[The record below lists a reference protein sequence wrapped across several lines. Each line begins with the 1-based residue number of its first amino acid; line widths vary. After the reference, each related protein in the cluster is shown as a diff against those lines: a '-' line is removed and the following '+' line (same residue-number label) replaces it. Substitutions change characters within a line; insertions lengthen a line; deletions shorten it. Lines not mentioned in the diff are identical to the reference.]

1 MKKQKMKIFQIL
13 FIFGMLLFFN
23 HQLMSQVKGKV
34 IDSSGAPLPG
44 VSILEKGLKNG
55 VISDFNGNFQIKLQN
70 PQKSVLIFSFI
81 GMDSKQVI
89 AENNTVINVTLE
101 DNIKKLD
108 EVVVVAYGTQKKVSV
123 TGAISSVNTKDLKQ
137 SPSANFVGALA
148 GRLPGL
154 ITVQNSGQP
163 GAESI
168 AFYLRGA
175 STTNGQSPLILIDG
189 VPRDN
194 ITTID
199 PNEVASVSILK
210 DASATAVFGVRGAN
224 GVILIT
230 TKRGT
235 SETPQLSVSAEYG
248 LQDFTRT
255 VQNVDSWDYAR
266 LKNQA
271 LKNDGLLP
279 QFTQDQIDKYR
290 SGYDTYMY
298 PNTRWVKELVKPNT
312 PMNRYNV
319 NVTGGTERVKY
330 FMNASYTHQ
339 GGMFNTESEAK
350 LGYDPQYKMDR
361 YNFRTNLD
369 IKVNSWIK
377 STVNLAGYLENVN
390 AAGSVGTSRGNPL
403 YIVVGL
409 YQAIPTQPGPLTRE
423 GYGVPVGE
431 VISSTQNS
439 NPSYGDLN
447 RMGYVNTDRANLNS
461 TLAIDF
467 DLGWLV
473 KGLSSK
479 IMGSFDSKSTA
490 VIDGNK
496 SFLIYNY
503 SITQTTDPTSGLI
516 TDKLTFTP
524 RGTPTFFPLTLSKSA
539 SFQYAVNLQWAINYA
554 RTFGKHQVTGMILS
568 QRDNSEV
575 ASGTS
580 DLLLPYNVL
589 GVASRATYSYDNRYL
604 LEVNGGYNGSEQFA
618 PGNTRFGFF
627 PAASIGWV
635 LSNEAF
641 MKNQKLITNLKVR
654 ASYGKVG
661 NDKLGNDRFLYLDNV
676 SVVTGG
682 FSSSLGSGKYV
693 NEDLFGNPLISWET
707 AYKQNYG
714 VELSLLKDLAFTGDL
729 FFEKR
734 DNILISRGSIPAIQ
748 GIPLGVL
755 PKQNLGQVN
764 NKGFELELTYSK
776 IINKDFSFIVR
787 GNYNYNE
794 NKVINFDEAP
804 NDPSFPYK
812 YQRTGYSL
820 NQNWGYEIDWNS
832 PGNGYFTSTEEI
844 ANSGL
849 TYEGTQP
856 QPGDFV
862 YKDVNGDKVINTKDY
877 SPIKYGNIPRITYG
891 ANISVSYK
899 GFDLSAML
907 QGTAQFSS
915 QYSSW
920 GVFETPGGEGN
931 YYDYHVNA
939 WTKELY
945 DAGEKITYPR
955 LSTSGSSSL
964 TANSFFIMDKSY
976 LRLKNAEIGYNIPR
990 NIVKKIGAQKV
1001 RLYINGQNIFAW
1013 DNLPTKNF
1021 DPEQAAATSVPILRV
1036 FNFGANIVF

>member
-1 MKKQKMKIFQIL
+1 MKKQKIKVWKL
-13 FIFGMLLFFN
+13 LLFFSALLLTTMQIN
-23 HQLMSQVKGKV
+23 GQIKGK
-34 IDSSGAPLPG
+34 ILDSGGMPLPG
-44 VSILEKGLKNG
+44 VNIIEKGTRNG
-55 VISDFNGNFQIKLQN
+55 VMSDINGNYQIKLKN
-70 PQKSVLIFSFI
+70 EKGAVLSFSFI
-81 GMDSKQVI
+81 GMDAKELPVDGK
-89 AENNTVINVTLE
+89 TTLNVTLN
-101 DNIKKLD
+101 DDSKKLD

-123 TGAISSVNTKDLKQ
+123 TGAISSVNTKELKQ

-163 GAESI
+163 GTENI

-199 PNEVASVSILK
+199 PNEVATVSILK

-230 TKRGT
+230 TKRGA

-271 LKNDGLLP
+271 LRNDGLLP
-279 QFTQDQIDKYR
+279 QFSQDQIEKYR

-312 PMNRYNV
+312 PMSRYNV
-319 NVTGGTERVKY
+319 NVTGGTDRVKY
-330 FMNASYTHQ
+330 FMNASYMHQ

-377 STVNLAGYLENVN
+377 TTVNLAGYLENVN

-423 GYGVPVGE
+423 GYGVPAGE

-461 TLAIDF
+461 TLAFDF
-467 DLGWLV
+467 DLGWMI

-479 IMGSFDSKSTA
+479 VMGSFDSKSTA

-503 SITQTTDPTSGLI
+503 AITQTTDATSGLI
-516 TDKLTFTP
+516 TDKLTLTP
-524 RGTPTFFPLTLSKSA
+524 RGTPTFFPITLSKSA

-554 RTFGKHQVTGMILS
+554 RTFGKHQVTGMILT

-589 GVASRATYSYDNRYL
+589 GVASRATYGYDNRYL

-618 PGNTRFGFF
+618 PGTTRFGFF

-641 MKNQKLITNLKVR
+641 MKNQNVITNLKVR

-661 NDKLGNDRFLYLDNV
+661 NDKLGSDRFLYLDNV

-682 FSSSLGSGKYV
+682 LSSSLGSGKYV

-714 VELSLLKDLAFTGDL
+714 VELSIMKDLAFTGDV

-734 DNILISRGSIPAIQ
+734 DNILITRGTIPAIQ

-764 NKGFELELTYSK
+764 NKGFELELTYTK
-776 IINKDFSFIVR
+776 IVNKDFSFIVR

-804 NDPSFPYK
+804 NDPSFPYA
-812 YQRTGYSL
+812 YSRTGYSL
-820 NQNWGYEIDWNS
+820 SQNWGYEIDWNS
-832 PGNGYFTSTEEI
+832 PGKGYYTSAEEI
-844 ANSGL
+844 TNSGL
-849 TYEGTQP
+849 TYEGIQP
-856 QPGDFV
+856 QAGDFV
-862 YKDVNGDKVINTKDY
+862 YKDINDDKVINTKDY
-877 SPIKYGNIPRITYG
+877 TPIKYGNIPRITYG
-891 ANISVSYK
+891 ANFSLTYK
-899 GFDLSAML
+899 GFDISAML
-907 QGTAQFSS
+907 QGTAQFSNY
-915 QYSSW
+915 YSSW

-955 LSTSGSSSL
+955 LSTAGSSSL
-964 TANSFFIMDKSY
+964 AQNSFFIMDKSY
-976 LRLKNAEIGYNIPR
+976 LRLKNAEIGYNLPR
-990 NIVKKIGAQKV
+990 NVVKKFGAQKV
-1001 RLYINGQNIFAW
+1001 RLYVNGQNIFAW